1 MSRLMAM
8 VILADRAARIPA
20 DRLLATLGPAR
31 ASLLGDGTQATGERM
46 LLRLD
51 GRIFVVIRMDRP
63 VPDGSIEAAA
73 AQAYWW
79 PEAGQAVR
87 RQAAH
92 LIVAPM
98 VPDAAQ
104 PVADAVATARSL
116 TTLLAA
122 LVATMPSVIAV
133 HWSAS
138 EVLQPASGMAEL
150 AREALPLS
158 LWLDVRLVPGT
169 GQAVG
174 IAVRGLDAF
183 VGRDLVME
191 PTAALPP
198 AALAQRALNIA
209 VYLLNAGP
217 VFRDGD
223 TAGISPA
230 ERIRVRFGTWPGLP
244 APVYRLTMEEVDAG
258 RPGAGRR

>member
-31 ASLLGDGTQATGERM
+31 ASLLGDGAQAAGERM

-51 GRIFVVIRMDRP
+51 GRIFVIMRIDRP

-79 PEAGQAVR
+79 PEAGQAIR

-98 VPDAAQ
+98 AS
-104 PVADAVATARSL
+104 ADATAVAESVAMARSL
-116 TTLLAA
+116 TALLAT
-122 LVATMPSVIAV
+122 LVATMPSAIAV

-150 AREALPLS
+150 ARETLPLS

-191 PTAALPP
+191 PTVALPP
-198 AALAQRALNIA
+198 ATLARRAIDIA
-209 VYLLNAGP
+209 AYLLNAGP
-217 VFRDGD
+217 VFQDGD
-223 TAGISPA
+223 TAGISPT

-244 APVYRLTMEEVDAG
+244 APVYRLTLEQADAG